1 LNATI
6 WLKAFEIKLKGGFG
20 FLKMEDEK
28 IIELYFYRSEDAI
41 PETEEKFGKLCVQI
55 AKNILGNEEDA
66 KECLNDVLL
75 ALWNTIPPK
84 RPENFSAYIGKISR
98 NIALNNFRKKNAG
111 KRGGNE
117 TFSVLDEISEFVSG
131 GETPEEK
138 IEETELISEINSFL
152 ASIPAEKRK
161 IFVARYWFFES
172 AEEISKRTGKS
183 RIFIRNTLNRT
194 RNQLK
199 KHLKERGFEL

>member
-1 LNATI
+1 MMD
-6 WLKAFEIKLKGGFG
+6 E
-20 FLKMEDEK
+20 EK
-28 IIELYFYRSEDAI
+28 IIELYFNRSEEAI
-41 PETEEKFGKLCVQI
+41 PETEEKFGKLCLSI

-66 KECLNDVLL
+66 KECFNDTLL
-75 ALWNTIPPK
+75 VVWNSIPPK
-84 RPENFSAYIGKISR
+84 HPENFSAYIGKISR
-98 NIALNNFRKKNAG
+98 NIALNFFRRKNAG

-138 IEETELISEINSFL
+138 FEEAELIGEINSFL
-152 ASIPAEKRK
+152 ASIPKEKRK

-172 AEEISKRTGKS
+172 ADEISKRTGKS
-183 RIFIRNTLNRT
+183 KIFIRNTLNRT